1 MACSPGDPDPTKVA
15 MTMMDI
21 PDPTKLLEPKLN
33 HTHFQAVIEKSHP
46 SVAEEDLKPFE
57 EFTESYGQ
65 EGACKPALLCVKSV
79 FSTQRCMC
87 PTPRN
92 ERAVGAIEMN

>member
-1 MACSPGDPDPTKVA
+1 MRLVCLVLSVAVRRLEACSPGDPDPTKVA

-21 PDPTKLLEPKLN
+21 PDPSKLLEPKLD

-46 SVAEEDLKPFE
+46 SVAAEDLKPFE

-65 EGACKPALLCVKSV
+65 EGA
-79 FSTQRCMC
+79 
-87 PTPRN
+87 
-92 ERAVGAIEMN
+92 